1 MAALIPWFERKFSF
15 DFPVE
20 IYPDV
25 IERFRGAPAR
35 VEERVRGVPREVLVR
50 REREG
55 TWSIQENV
63 GHLLDL
69 EALWERRLED
79 FLAGKTDLAVADLT
93 NRATHE
99 AGHNDRE
106 IGEILAAFR
115 ERRMRQVAVLEGLG
129 AEEFGRVAVHPR
141 LKQPMRLVDAVTF
154 VCAHDDYHLARIG
167 ELLRLFGAAS

>member
-1 MAALIPWFERKFSF
+1 MAAQAPWFERKFSF

-20 IYPDV
+20 VYPDV
-25 IERFRGAPAR
+25 IERFRGTPAR

-69 EALWERRLED
+69 EGLWDRRLGD
-79 FLAGKTDLAVADLT
+79 FLAGKQDLSAADVT

-106 IGEILAAFR
+106 IGELLAGFR
-115 ERRMRQVAVLEGLG
+115 AHRMRQVGVLEGLR
-129 AEEFGRVAVHPR
+129 AKDFARTSLHPR
-141 LKQPMRLVDAVTF
+141 LRQPMRLVDAVAF

-167 ELLRLFGAAS
+167 ELIRMFA